1 MNIKVLTIAVLAR
14 LGSSA
19 KLMFVLALTL
29 GMVTACTPEGEPAAE
44 VEPVRGLITQE
55 IVASEET
62 LVRRYPGV
70 LEPSE
75 ITPLSF
81 KVAGKLTTVDLQVGE
96 EVAEGALLAQL
107 DATSYQ
113 NTVEERRASL
123 DEARALLEQD
133 QNTLRRQEQL
143 FERNVVS
150 RVAVENAETDVRS
163 RRAQLT
169 QAERSL
175 STAEEDLADTKLFA
189 PYPGLINAVEA
200 ESFQTISAGTT
211 IVSIYQAD
219 AFEVSFSVNFATA
232 SRLVVGTPATV
243 RLADDPSAAFEATVT
258 ELGERADTVSSFPV
272 VVTLLETSDFMKA
285 GMAVE
290 VSLSFS
296 LPEATGFLLPMSA
309 AINEGQIPPHSPGDR
324 VPVDVYVFDPA
335 TSTVVRR
342 TVVMGG
348 IRENQLVVVEGLS
361 EGERVATAGVSF
373 LRDGM
378 NVTLVQR
385 GT

>member
-1 MNIKVLTIAVLAR
+1 MNIKVPTFAALAR
-14 LGSSA
+14 NRCTANLVLVLG
-19 KLMFVLALTL
+19 LTF
-29 GMVTACTPEGEPAAE
+29 GTVAACAPEGEQAL
-44 VEPVRGLITQE
+44 EPEPIRGLITQE
-55 IVASEET
+55 IVRTEET
-62 LVRRYPGV
+62 MVRRYPGV

-81 KVAGKLTTVDLQVGE
+81 KVAGKLATVDLQVGE
-96 EVAEGALLAQL
+96 AISQGELLAQL
-107 DATSYQ
+107 DDTAYQ
-113 NTVEERRASL
+113 NTVEERRAAL
-123 DEARALLEQD
+123 DEATALMEQD
-133 QNTLRRQEQL
+133 QNTLRRQQLL

-150 RVAVENAETDVRS
+150 RVAVENAETSVRS

-169 QAERSL
+169 QAERAL
-175 STAEEDLADTKLFA
+175 STAQENLADTKLFA
-189 PYPGLINAVEA
+189 PYPGLINAVEV

-211 IVSIYQAD
+211 IVSVYQAE

-243 RLADDPSAAFEATVT
+243 RLADDPSAAFSATVT

-272 VVTLLETSDFMKA
+272 VVTLTETSDFMKA

-290 VSLSFS
+290 VALTFALS
-296 LPEATGFLLPMSA
+296 EATGFLLPMSA

-335 TSTVVRR
+335 TSTVARR

-348 IRENQLVVVEGLS
+348 IRENKLVVVEGLS

-378 NVTLVQR
+378 SVRLVEQ
-385 GT
+385 GS